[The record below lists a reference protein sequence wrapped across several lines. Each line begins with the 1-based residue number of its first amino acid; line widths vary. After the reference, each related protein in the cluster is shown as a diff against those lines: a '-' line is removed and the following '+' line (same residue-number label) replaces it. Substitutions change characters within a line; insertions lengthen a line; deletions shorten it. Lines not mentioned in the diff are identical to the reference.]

1 MVTVM
6 NFKIWKKRFIKV
18 NFMILFF
25 TVPMLL
31 LGILSKADT
40 IFFIIVIFVT
50 VFAIV
55 TNLIIKFIF
64 K

>member
-6 NFKIWKKRFIKV
+6 NFKIWKKRFINV

-31 LGILSKADT
+31 FGVLSKADT
-40 IFFIIVIFVT
+40 ISFIIVIFVT

-64 K
+64 E